1 MLEAHCQS
9 VGTGN
14 RKPVGFSGF
23 PFFFLL
29 MGLQQDVQRQGEET
43 NGTRVSSVSQHA
55 REQQSST
62 RPAPTALMTTPA
74 IRRLILQA
82 RLICSPPTP
91 PYWELFH
98 APGQVSCLYSNKP
111 VKSPWRVK

>member
-1 MLEAHCQS
+1 MFEAHCQS
-9 VGTGN
+9 VGTDN

-74 IRRLILQA
+74 IRRLLLQA

-91 PYWELFH
+91 ALL
-98 APGQVSCLYSNKP
+98 GTVSCSWAGVMFIL
-111 VKSPWRVK
+111 